1 VPDGDSFTAVSATI
15 TVPTVT
21 GPVNANY
28 SAYAWVGIDGWNG
41 LNNLFQAGLDVRGV
55 QEVDKSYYPQFRGYF
70 EWYKRDPLFSEPD
83 QLPLKSGDVLLV
95 SINATSSTTGTVYL
109 ENRNTGLSFTHDSN
123 EPDLPL
129 TGRYAEWIVEEFV
142 GNQVPSNAVFEFQ
155 STLAST
161 AGGKSFDASAASL
174 VQVDDGR
181 LRASFEGSD
190 VKVASTS

>member
-21 GPVNANY
+21 GPVNADY
-28 SAYAWVGIDGWNG
+28 SAYTWVGIDGWEG
-41 LNNLFQAGLDVRGV
+41 LNDLFQAGLDVRGV
-55 QEVDKSYYPQFRGYF
+55 QAADKSYYPQFRGYF
-70 EWYKRDPLFSEPD
+70 EWYKRDPLFSEPNE
-83 QLPLKSGDVLLV
+83 LPLKSGDVLLV

-109 ENRNTGLSFTHDSN
+109 ENRNTGLSFTHDFN

-129 TGRYAEWIVEEFV
+129 TGQYAEWIVEEFV
-142 GNQVPSNAVFEFQ
+142 RNEVPSNAVFDFQ
-155 STLAST
+155 ATLTST
-161 AGGKSFDASAASL
+161 AGGKSFDASSASL

-190 VKVASTS
+190 VKVVSTS

>member
-21 GPVNANY
+21 GPVNADY
-28 SAYAWVGIDGWNG
+28 SAYAWVGIDGWEG

-55 QEVDKSYYPQFRGYF
+55 QAADRSYYPQFRGYF
-70 EWYKRDPLFSEPD
+70 EWYKRDPLFSEPNE
-83 QLPLKSGDVLLV
+83 LPLKSGDVLLV

-109 ENRNTGLSFTHDSN
+109 ENRNTGLSFTHDFN

-129 TGRYAEWIVEEFV
+129 AGRYAEWIVEEFV
-142 GNQVPSNAVFEFQ
+142 RNEVPSNAVFDFQ

-161 AGGKSFDASAASL
+161 AGGKSFDASSASL

-190 VKVASTS
+190 VKVVSTS

>member
-55 QEVDKSYYPQFRGYF
+55 QEADKSYYPQFRGYF

-109 ENRNTGLSFTHDSN
+109 ENRNTGLSFTHDFN
-123 EPDLPL
+123 EPNLPL

>member
-109 ENRNTGLSFTHDSN
+109 ENRNTGLSFTHDFN

>member
-15 TVPTVT
+15 TVPIVT

-55 QEVDKSYYPQFRGYF
+55 QEADKSYYPQFRGYF

>member
-1 VPDGDSFTAVSATI
+1 VSATI

-55 QEVDKSYYPQFRGYF
+55 QEADKSYYPQFRGYF